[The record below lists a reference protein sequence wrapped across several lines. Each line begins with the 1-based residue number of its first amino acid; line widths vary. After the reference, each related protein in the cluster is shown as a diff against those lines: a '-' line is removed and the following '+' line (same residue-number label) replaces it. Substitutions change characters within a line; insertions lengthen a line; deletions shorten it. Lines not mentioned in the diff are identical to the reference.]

1 MKYREI
7 TFQELRAFFKR
18 ERLAHPDLT
27 MNERSHLGELSSDE
41 DEESFTM
48 ASIYGII
55 DTLTNTVVGY
65 CTTPSYDKSI
75 ASSIYIGR
83 DYRNKG
89 LASQILNS
97 LKIKRLCCLTDNEN
111 AIRLYEGLGFQRK
124 HSTPHA
130 IRFER
135 EIT

>member
-18 ERLAHPDLT
+18 ERRAHPDLT
-27 MNERSHLGELSSDE
+27 VNERSHLGELSSDE
-41 DEESFTM
+41 DEESFTLT
-48 ASIYGII
+48 SIYGII
-55 DTLTNTVVGY
+55 DTLTDTVVGY

-124 HSTPHA
+124 HITPHA